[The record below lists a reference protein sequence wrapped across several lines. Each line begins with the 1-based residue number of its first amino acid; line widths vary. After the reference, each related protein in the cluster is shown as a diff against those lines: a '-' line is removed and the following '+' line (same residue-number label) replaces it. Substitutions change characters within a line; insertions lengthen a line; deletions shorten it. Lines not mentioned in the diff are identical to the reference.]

1 MARGASL
8 CCRAWA
14 SHCSGFSCLRAHALD
29 ARASVVAALELM
41 GFSQRAVGIGKL
53 MGCAEAL
60 SSVQEQDSS
69 LIGLG

>member
-1 MARGASL
+1 MFCQTKGDAADQ
-8 CCRAWA
+8 C
-14 SHCSGFSCLRAHALD
+14 LD